1 MGIRSRGFLSSCMQ
15 ITTYKE
21 DQIAGV
27 LDKVNHGA
35 LDSMLIKTS
44 PLLRV
49 GPH

>member
-1 MGIRSRGFLSSCMQ
+1 MGILSRGFLSSCMQ
-15 ITTYKE
+15 LPHIRK